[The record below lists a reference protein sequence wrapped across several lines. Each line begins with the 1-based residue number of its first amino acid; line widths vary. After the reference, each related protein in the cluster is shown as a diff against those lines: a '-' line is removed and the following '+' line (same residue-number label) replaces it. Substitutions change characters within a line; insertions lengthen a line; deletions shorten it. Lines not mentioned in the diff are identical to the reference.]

1 MVPKLKAFV
10 AFLAVAVCCA
20 YSTVRVS
27 SGEGQGLFF
36 LKQNLAL
43 QSHVRNSEMS
53 WGKAS
58 VLGETRATSSA
69 DSGATQYQSRKRD
82 MELNMSL
89 MSDIYQLTESV
100 DDEVITSVVEFTDNG
115 EIVFLKPSTEEV
127 KKISGVWS
135 VHNGV
140 INLAI
145 SRTHSSK
152 FAEFTVKNQLY
163 GRIEEAMS
171 TLSAV
176 GKIFC
181 DDLCEDLS
189 QALKSTDTFGS
200 FSLRRI
206 DAHITTK
213 RTDVEEL
220 TCA

>member
-1 MVPKLKAFV
+1 MYL
-10 AFLAVAVCCA
+10 LL
-20 YSTVRVS
+20 STELTLS
-27 SGEGQGLFF
+27 LPLSLSQF
-36 LKQNLAL
+36 
-43 QSHVRNSEMS
+43 
-53 WGKAS
+53 
-58 VLGETRATSSA
+58 
-69 DSGATQYQSRKRD
+69 QYPNGNKYD
-82 MELNMSL
+82 
-89 MSDIYQLTESV
+89 
-100 DDEVITSVVEFTDNG
+100 G